1 MGQYEN
7 FNSLTLPEIN
17 EYGVI
22 VSKNHPLA
30 DHSCVTAE
38 DLQNYPIIMSKHTA
52 DSDNFRDWYTEPQ
65 KLNIVATFNL
75 PDNLQYLVDKGPY
88 CLLIYKDLLPLDK
101 SNLCFLPLEPKII
114 DHNCLIWSSRNQLS
128 NVASLFLK
136 LIRDSIKSKN
146 SQIAIIN

>member
-1 MGQYEN
+1 MIESKLERGILDFGITMGQYDTTQN
-7 FNSLTLPEIN
+7 FNSLPLPEIN

-30 DHSCVTAE
+30 DHSCVTAK

-101 SNLCFLPLEPKII
+101 SNLCFLPLEPKLLTII
-114 DHNCLIWSSRNQLS
+114 
-128 NVASLFLK
+128 V
-136 LIRDSIKSKN
+136 
-146 SQIAIIN
+146 

>member
-1 MGQYEN
+1 MIESKLERGILDFGITMGQYEN

-52 DSDNFRDWYTEPQ
+52 DSDNFRD
-65 KLNIVATFNL
+65 
-75 PDNLQYLVDKGPY
+75 
-88 CLLIYKDLLPLDK
+88 
-101 SNLCFLPLEPKII
+101 
-114 DHNCLIWSSRNQLS
+114 
-128 NVASLFLK
+128 
-136 LIRDSIKSKN
+136 
-146 SQIAIIN
+146 

>member
-1 MGQYEN
+1 M
-7 FNSLTLPEIN
+7 
-17 EYGVI
+17 I
-22 VSKNHPLA
+22 VSKNHQLA

-114 DHNCLIWSSRNQLS
+114 DHNRLIWSSRNQLS

-146 SQIAIIN
+146 